1 MFFMFGTFSI
11 IMGTFVYFFIPET
24 KGLSLESMDELFG
37 ITDMG
42 PRKSIDD
49 GDKVKTPSL
58 REEEDVNKAQ
68 KGTAVV

>member
-37 ITDMG
+37 VTDAS
-42 PRKSIDD
+42 PKKIDAD
-49 GDKVKTPSL
+49 MERGKTPSI
-58 REEEDVNKAQ
+58 REHEDVNRTQ
-68 KGTAVV
+68 KGQNA

>member
-1 MFFMFGTFSI
+1 MFGTFSI

-37 ITDMG
+37 VTDLG
-42 PRKSIDD
+42 PKKTMDD
-49 GDKVKTPSL
+49 GDRAKTPSI

-68 KGTAVV
+68 KSAAVV